1 LQHTELRRSLGQPGL
16 KVLQGKDIHW
26 GRKKKKPTHTKK
38 PKNTTLSKWEMEDVQ
53 GNIWIS
59 FIHLKE
65 QNQNN
70 MKNTSTK
77 LVQKKYNSFIF

>member
-1 LQHTELRRSLGQPGL
+1 
-16 KVLQGKDIHW
+16 
-26 GRKKKKPTHTKK
+26 
-38 PKNTTLSKWEMEDVQ
+38 MEDVQ

-77 LVQKKYNSFIF
+77 LVQKKYNSFIFWQYFSKF